1 MSEEAAIK
9 SKVLLDTAF
18 EFVRDHPVLAM
29 GICVGVGYVLGY
41 YKGKDLVQRA
51 ADAAAG
57 VVLHEASGLIQQQ
70 IAK

>member
-18 EFVRDHPVLAM
+18 DFVRDHPVLALS
-29 GICVGVGYVLGY
+29 ICVGVGYVLGY
-41 YKGKDLVQRA
+41 YKGKDLVHRA

-57 VVLHEASGLIQQQ
+57 VVLHEASGLLQQKF
-70 IAK
+70 AK